1 MDQEKLKKS
10 LHDLNNRVGMVLAH
24 AELLQ
29 LDNLGAKAL
38 ERTKVIEQ
46 QALEIR
52 DLLRDLSEEL
62 FS

>member
-1 MDQEKLKKS
+1 
-10 LHDLNNRVGMVLAH
+10 MVLAH

-29 LDNLGAKAL
+29 LDNLSAKAL

-52 DLLRDLSEEL
+52 DLLRGLSDEL